1 MQRLFSTWRSYNQRQ
16 RQPLQIKQL
25 DHSSIPNLGTHF
37 DFNSF
42 LLPLSNCLV
51 SENISL
57 TYAINPD
64 LFIYYHVYLFSPSLN
79 AAIHRLNTL
88 TLTGQ
93 ISAWRIWANGLP
105 AG

>member
-1 MQRLFSTWRSYNQRQ
+1 MQRLFSTWRIYNQRQ
-16 RQPLQIKQL
+16 RQPLQIIQL
-25 DHSSIPNLGTHF
+25 DHSSIHSLGTNF

-64 LFIYYHVYLFSPSLN
+64 LFIFYPVYLLSPSLN

-93 ISAWRIWANGLP
+93 NTA
-105 AG
+105 